1 MLLQDA
7 SVWSVQTV
15 TFPPGPAD
23 ALTPRLLLELYLEH
37 IRRFTW
43 GLVKP
48 LQEGDGVHFSLA
60 GGRTRLISFTP
71 PETEETSLTLHI
83 CGGLLVQ
90 RDNCTRGEL
99 VFSVT
104 PEADG
109 GVTASLSL
117 ADFCP
122 LILGDSQP
130 SALRKWLYRFTQAA
144 IHKLV
149 TIRFLARVYRRY
161 CGPGSCIKVVRIPAE
176 FGEDI

>member
-1 MLLQDA
+1 LLQDA

-15 TFPPGPAD
+15 TFPAGPAT
-23 ALTPRLLLELYLEH
+23 AITPRLLLELYLEH
-37 IRRFTW
+37 IRRFTL
-43 GLVKP
+43 GLVRP
-48 LQEGDGVHFSLA
+48 SMEEGGVHFSLP
-60 GGRTRLISFTP
+60 GGKIRLISFTP
-71 PETEETSLTLHI
+71 PETENDSLTLRI

-99 VFSVT
+99 IFSVT

-109 GVTASLSL
+109 GATASLCL
-117 ADFCP
+117 ADYCP

-161 CGPGSCIKVVRIPAE
+161 CGSGSCIRVVQVPSDQ
-176 FGEDI
+176 GENI